1 MKLRRWICFLLCLV
15 LTVCLCAPALADG
28 ELFDF
33 RNVSRTTEV
42 GEGDIVFDAPE
53 LPVGAGST
61 DIPIGIWRP

>member
-1 MKLRRWICFLLCLV
+1 V
-15 LTVCLCAPALADG
+15 VPSHLADS

-33 RNVSRTTEV
+33 RNVSRSTEV

-61 DIPIGIWRP
+61 DIPIGIWRS